1 MKTKVLSRLSAAL
14 LCLLCAGCAAQG
26 PAPVEPTP
34 EQSPLTITTERPTPE
49 PTAVPTEEPV
59 ILRDVTGN
67 GVIDEVDELAIQL
80 YVDGRLPDLEALPA
94 LLQDSLLGEAYFDRF
109 CYDGVEQGDGYYR
122 SARVS
127 VTLETTVEEDLTYYV
142 ADVYVRDLS
151 CFRTLIAEDEFGR
164 YNSEPVTDMA
174 ARAGAIVA
182 ISGDYYSARPKGP
195 VVRNGELYR
204 DSIDTSRDVCILYN
218 DGTMETYA
226 PREVDMEAAM
236 ARGIYQ
242 AWSFGPGL
250 LDKEGQ
256 PKTRFLSDVKGSN
269 PRSAV
274 GYYEPGHYC
283 LVVVD
288 GRGQGG
294 SDGLNME
301 ELSQLFASLGCKA
314 AYNFDGGATAVMADA
329 GGMISRQSKT
339 SRECSDILYVVDL
352 VDVEAD
358 PAGEGTGAAA
368 AETADGESGN
378 APEQTAADAAAT
390 PAAGD

>member
-1 MKTKVLSRLSAAL
+1 MKTKVLTSLSGAL
-14 LCLLCAGCAAQG
+14 LCLFCVGCAARG
-26 PAPVEPTP
+26 PAPAEPTP
-34 EQSPLTITTERPTPE
+34 EQSPLTLAIESPTAE
-49 PTAVPTEEPV
+49 PTAVPTKEPV

-67 GVIDEVDELAIQL
+67 GVIDEVDELAMQL
-80 YVDGRLPDLEALPA
+80 HADGRLPDLEALPA

-127 VTLETTVEEDLTYYV
+127 VTLETTVEEDLTYSV

-151 CFRTLIAEDEFGR
+151 CFRTLIAEDAFGR
-164 YNSEPVTDMA
+164 YNSEPVVDMA

-226 PREVDMEAAM
+226 PREVDMEAAT

-250 LDKEGQ
+250 LDEEGQ
-256 PKTRFLSDVKGSN
+256 PKTRFLSDVKGAN

-274 GYYEPGHYC
+274 GYYKPGHYC

-294 SDGLNME
+294 SAGLNMQ
-301 ELSQLFASLGCKA
+301 ELSQLFASLGCRA

-329 GGMISRQSKT
+329 EGMISRQSKT
-339 SRECSDILYVVDL
+339 SRECSDILYVVD
-352 VDVEAD
+352 DWSSGANGIGNGGETGD
-358 PAGEGTGAAA
+358 AGGDAQTQTTDGAAA
-368 AETADGESGN
+368 TSVAGEV
-378 APEQTAADAAAT
+378 
-390 PAAGD
+390 AGD

>member
-1 MKTKVLSRLSAAL
+1 M
-14 LCLLCAGCAAQG
+14 
-26 PAPVEPTP
+26 
-34 EQSPLTITTERPTPE
+34 
-49 PTAVPTEEPV
+49 
-59 ILRDVTGN
+59 
-67 GVIDEVDELAIQL
+67 
-80 YVDGRLPDLEALPA
+80 
-94 LLQDSLLGEAYFDRF
+94 
-109 CYDGVEQGDGYYR
+109 
-122 SARVS
+122 
-127 VTLETTVEEDLTYYV
+127 EEDLTYYV

-151 CFRTLIAEDEFGR
+151 CFRTLIAEDAFGR
-164 YNSEPVTDMA
+164 YNSEPVVDMA

-182 ISGDYYSARPKGP
+182 ISGDYYSARTKGP

-226 PREVDMEAAM
+226 PRDVDMEAAT

-250 LDKEGQ
+250 LDEEGQ
-256 PKTRFLSDVKGSN
+256 PKTRFLSDVKGAN

-294 SDGLNME
+294 SAGLNMQ
-301 ELSQLFASLGCKA
+301 ELSQLFASLGCRA

-329 GGMISRQSKT
+329 EGMISRQSKT
-339 SRECSDILYVVDL
+339 SRECSDILYVVD
-352 VDVEAD
+352 DWSSGANGIGNGGETGD
-358 PAGEGTGAAA
+358 AGGDAQTQTTDGAAA
-368 AETADGESGN
+368 TSVAGEV
-378 APEQTAADAAAT
+378 
-390 PAAGD
+390 AGD